1 MPSLIVGGGIF
12 LREASFVKRQSK
24 RPGIQGTQG
33 TQGTQV
39 SYR

>member
-12 LREASFVKRQSK
+12 LREASFVKRQSE
-24 RPGIQGTQG
+24 RSGIQGKGTQG

-39 SYR
+39 Y